1 MTTVRVQQA
10 PATSAVS
17 SKCYS
22 TRHRKLTKR
31 NFHWQQLSVSVLFS
45 FSVLLLQI
53 LVTHQSSTGAFSP
66 PPQSSPMQRPFQ
78 KSTRSR
84 ILPMSCVN
92 SNEGDPS
99 QPQATKTKMKR
110 SLYSFVEARRVA
122 RGHGFSTVEEF
133 LDYDCPGAYQVP
145 KTPNEIW
152 SKEFKGWDDFLGLP
166 ISTLQEAKDVLRS
179 SPTFRRQRQ
188 RKSTSNDD
196 GDNNADILI
205 TTKEEYM
212 QLFHDKLLDEDSP
225 EIRLPYRP
233 DLKFKE
239 DWISWDDY
247 LLD

>member
-53 LVTHQSSTGAFSP
+53 LLPHPSSTEAFSP
-66 PPQSSPMQRPFQ
+66 PRPSLSMQRPIQ
-78 KSTRSR
+78 RRTKSK
-84 ILPMSCVN
+84 IIPMSCVN
-92 SNEGDPS
+92 SNESHPS
-99 QPQATKTKMKR
+99 QQQKTKTKR
-110 SLYSFVEARRVA
+110 ALYSFVEARRVA

-145 KTPNEIW
+145 KNPNEVW
-152 SKEFKGWDDFLGLP
+152 SDEFNGWDDFLGLP
-166 ISTLQEAKDVLRS
+166 ISTLHEAKDVLRS
-179 SPTFRRQRQ
+179 SLTFRRQRQ

-196 GDNNADILI
+196 CDDNADILI
-205 TTKEEYM
+205 TIMEQYM
-212 QLFHDKLLDEDSP
+212 HLFHEKLLDEDSP